1 MSTLCHAYSYFFH
14 LSPQATSFEQLWK
27 EYSPLASQL
36 KPTSSHPMLLQSFST
51 PPPDLP
57 QELPPSAGASM
68 GVKGEA
74 ELDHM
79 RQQLH
84 DLGQRQDQE
93 RLVGASSEVEKQRVE
108 KEKALQEV
116 TRLKVGAY
124 GGVTVYTCNMPCNDE
139 LPVFDSVLI
148 MQLICQYI

>member
-1 MSTLCHAYSYFFH
+1 
-14 LSPQATSFEQLWK
+14 
-27 EYSPLASQL
+27 
-36 KPTSSHPMLLQSFST
+36 MLLQSFST

-57 QELPPSAGASM
+57 QELPPSAGAST

-84 DLGQRQDQE
+84 DLGQRRDQE

-124 GGVTVYTCNMPCNDE
+124 GGVTVYTCNMPCNNE

-148 MQLICQYI
+148 MQLISQYI